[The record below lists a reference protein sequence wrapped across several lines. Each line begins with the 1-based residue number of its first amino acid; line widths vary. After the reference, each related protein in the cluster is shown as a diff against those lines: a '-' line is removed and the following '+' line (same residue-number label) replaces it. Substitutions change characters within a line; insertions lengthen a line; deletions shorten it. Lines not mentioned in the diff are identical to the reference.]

1 MDLVDSEDYEKLK
14 AATLQKY
21 EITAE
26 TYRQR
31 FRSLDILL
39 GETPQELYVCLKE
52 MFFKWVKLDKATVK
66 EIAETLILEQF
77 LRMVNPEPELSIS
90 LFPPLSST
98 LALLVLV
105 AVLVGIILVSLAT
118 FLFHKRKLRN
128 RKIQRAQEEYERD
141 SRSPA
146 RAGTGAGEPAR
157 PCVIVRPVRRDE
169 KPSSRSVGSE
179 DKQTVPLDYYNE
191 NETVLDSNS
200 LHAVVELGAPC
211 SLKA

>member
-1 MDLVDSEDYEKLK
+1 MTSRVAEASGLPAPPQRCLGG
-14 AATLQKY
+14 LQPNNG
-21 EITAE
+21 TCAE
-26 TYRQR
+26 Q
-31 FRSLDILL
+31 
-39 GETPQELYVCLKE
+39 
-52 MFFKWVKLDKATVK
+52 
-66 EIAETLILEQF
+66 
-77 LRMVNPEPELSIS
+77 LSVS

-146 RAGTGAGEPAR
+146 RAGPGAGEPAR

-169 KPSSRSVGSE
+169 KPSSRSVDSE
-179 DKQTVPLDYYNE
+179 DKQTVPLD
-191 NETVLDSNS
+191 
-200 LHAVVELGAPC
+200 C
-211 SLKA
+211 